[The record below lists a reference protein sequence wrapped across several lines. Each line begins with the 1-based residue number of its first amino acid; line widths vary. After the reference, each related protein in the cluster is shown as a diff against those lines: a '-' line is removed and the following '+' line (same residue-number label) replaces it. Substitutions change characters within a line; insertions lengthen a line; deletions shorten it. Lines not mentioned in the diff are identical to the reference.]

1 LKTKKHLLN
10 SEDSPWGGIEVWQ
23 EGTVRYLYI
32 QDKTAIQSQLDME
45 RKEKL
50 LLQHSRAM
58 MSFLLFQ
65 SNPKSI
71 LLFGLG
77 GGSII
82 HFLCHW
88 FPELKI
94 TVVDVNCKVLNI
106 AKKYFDI
113 SETPQ
118 VSIQL
123 ADASIY
129 INQTKQKNLS
139 AILVDVH
146 NGKCL
151 PDFLY
156 NQDFIEQCFRALSS
170 EGMLVI
176 NVLVNNDQEFLN
188 IMTAL
193 RQCFTGISLCMTL
206 ENQQNILLF
215 AFKSPV
221 ELDMNKL
228 SVKADEY
235 QRKYG
240 IEFDRFISNI
250 IKVDAKR
257 NIGIGK

>member
-1 LKTKKHLLN
+1 MRTKKHLLI
-10 SEDSPWGGIEVWQ
+10 SEDSPWEEIEVWQ
-23 EGTVRYLYI
+23 DGTVRYLYI

-45 RKEKL
+45 KKEKL
-50 LLQHSRAM
+50 LLQHSREM

-94 TVVDVNCKVLNI
+94 TVVDVNAKVLSI
-106 AKKYFDI
+106 AKKYFDA

-123 ADASIY
+123 ADAASTY
-129 INQTKQKNLS
+129 FNQTKQKNVS
-139 AILVDVH
+139 VILVDVH

-156 NQDFIEQCFRALSS
+156 KNDFMEQCFRALSPK
-170 EGMLVI
+170 GILVI
-176 NVLVNNDQEFLN
+176 NVLVSNDQDFLN

-193 RQCFTGISLCMTL
+193 RLCFTGISLCMTL
-206 ENQQNILLF
+206 EKQQNILLF
-215 AFKSPV
+215 AFKSPGM
-221 ELDMNKL
+221 LDMK
-228 SVKADEY
+228 
-235 QRKYG
+235 
-240 IEFDRFISNI
+240 
-250 IKVDAKR
+250 
-257 NIGIGK
+257 